1 VKWSRKHLHGAF
13 VTTALVACSLAA
25 PASAAAPSRVL
36 VEATE
41 FRFALSR
48 TTVKAGPAI
57 VQLAV
62 RGEDPHD
69 LRLAPP
75 RGRASGRPA
84 VVPETLP
91 GAVAEWRG
99 KLTRGRWTLYCSLP
113 GHRAAGMRA
122 TLTVK

>member
-1 VKWSRKHLHGAF
+1 MKWSQKALSGPF
-13 VTTALVACSLAA
+13 VITALLLAP
-25 PASAAAPSRVL
+25 PAQAAAPSRVL

-41 FRFALSR
+41 FRFTLSR

-57 VQLAV
+57 VQLAI

-75 RGRASGRPA
+75 RGHTAGKPA
-84 VVPETLP
+84 AVPETLP

-99 KLTRGRWTLYCSLP
+99 KLTKGRWTLYCSLP
-113 GHRAAGMRA
+113 GHKAAGMRA
-122 TLTVK
+122 TLIVR